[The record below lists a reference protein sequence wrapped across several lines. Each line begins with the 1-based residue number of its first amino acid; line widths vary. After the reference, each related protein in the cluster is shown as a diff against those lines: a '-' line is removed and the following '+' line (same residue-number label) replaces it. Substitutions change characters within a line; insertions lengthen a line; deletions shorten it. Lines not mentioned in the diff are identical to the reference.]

1 MTSKIKKQK
10 DTVSNLSKYWL
21 WYLFRLLTHFKIKT
35 NFKFSNFSLSL
46 CRTKDKLK
54 RTERG
59 MMNNCLICF
68 LTGQFLDSKAKTRGI
83 ALNIYEVLWELW
95 HCWYTPENLKKKNCY
110 FLKQLAITCP
120 KLGINRSG
128 VFFANYWISFTPCSY

>member
-1 MTSKIKKQK
+1 MTITKLTSKIKKQK

-35 NFKFSNFSLSL
+35 NFKFQIFTLFTKSLRNKGQSKKN
-46 CRTKDKLK
+46 R
-54 RTERG
+54 ERNDE
-59 MMNNCLICF
+59 NNCLICF
-68 LTGQFLDSKAKTRGI
+68 LRGQFLDSKAKTRGI

-110 FLKQLAITCP
+110 FWKKF
-120 KLGINRSG
+120 KLDK
-128 VFFANYWISFTPCSY
+128 VV